1 MFTQI
6 NIWLA
11 QKTSLGST
19 TKYSRVVSVLLQ
31 SSLLGWTRI
40 IYRENL
46 HLATCCGFALCVA
59 NTSSSAILQNIFEGC

>member
-19 TKYSRVVSVLLQ
+19 TKYSRVVWSQCCYSLHSSDGLVL
-31 SSLLGWTRI
+31 STGKIFILL
-40 IYRENL
+40 
-46 HLATCCGFALCVA
+46 LAVVLRCA
-59 NTSSSAILQNIFEGC
+59 